1 MGKNSIKY
9 NNNTRNIIIS
19 IIKTQFKGLEM
30 DQLESCPK
38 INTVNRF
45 NKALLSQALC

>member
-1 MGKNSIKY
+1 
-9 NNNTRNIIIS
+9 
-19 IIKTQFKGLEM
+19 M

-45 NKALLSQALC
+45 YKKALLSQALLSTFNTNAVKRQQNYNE